1 MCRVD
6 VAETTQ
12 EHVPRHVI
20 EHWEAL
26 YVKCA
31 AHVPFLHSCS
41 VTLTYIS
48 SFTME
53 TYQKKRKQ
61 YYG

>member
-48 SFTME
+48 CFTME
-53 TYQKKRKQ
+53 T
-61 YYG
+61 